1 MATPPLKRSIRALW
15 QRFISTWTTPNR
27 TVLNL
32 KTQLKGQKIALYV
45 CAFALALTAVGTTAA
60 LSPQLT
66 KASDHDDGDID
77 VRSRALSLTDLYA
90 FREIDQNPSAK
101 SDDLI
106 LVMNTNPRS
115 VARQQYFFSNEARYE
130 FRFSQ
135 VTNKDATPTAKTDQ
149 ILRFTFSPPSGI
161 PRKQTMAVELVDS
174 KGTAKAT
181 TTTDKKAIQTTPL
194 TTAST
199 PTLNQISL
207 RGVNLQVFAGLR
219 EDPFFFDVEQFFRV
233 RAGLVGKGPSVGFR
247 SPQTA
252 LDFTKGYNV
261 NTIVVRV
268 PLRLLKD
275 TMKTSAFDVWLSLQV
290 KDPRTGQFTQTEQ
303 LARPG
308 VNEALL
314 VSQPK
319 LAAYNRLEPTRTV
332 TPVLAGIATEAKQTL
347 RALGNSDTRAN
358 ALLGAFLPDVMRIDT
373 TGASGY
379 ANALNAKGA
388 PIRGRLLKDD
398 VIDITLSVLTNGG
411 VTTDNVSYE
420 GASGNPGQGHQPLV
434 SSFPYLAPPN

>member
-1 MATPPLKRSIRALW
+1 MWSSSSESELDWSVKGLRLDFDRPRLRSIS
-15 QRFISTWTTPNR
+15 QR
-27 TVLNL
+27 
-32 KTQLKGQKIALYV
+32 
-45 CAFALALTAVGTTAA
+45 
-60 LSPQLT
+60 
-66 KASDHDDGDID
+66 
-77 VRSRALSLTDLYA
+77 
-90 FREIDQNPSAK
+90 
-101 SDDLI
+101 
-106 LVMNTNPRS
+106 
-115 VARQQYFFSNEARYE
+115 
-130 FRFSQ
+130 
-135 VTNKDATPTAKTDQ
+135 
-149 ILRFTFSPPSGI
+149 
-161 PRKQTMAVELVDS
+161 
-174 KGTAKAT
+174 AT
-181 TTTDKKAIQTTPL
+181 TLIRSSF
-194 TTAST
+194 AS
-199 PTLNQISL
+199 
-207 RGVNLQVFAGLR
+207 
-219 EDPFFFDVEQFFRV
+219 
-233 RAGLVGKGPSVGFR
+233 R
-247 SPQTA
+247 S
-252 LDFTKGYNV
+252 G
-261 NTIVVRV
+261 
-268 PLRLLKD
+268 LLKD

-347 RALGNSDTRAN
+347 LALGNSDTRAN

-434 SSFPYLAPPN
+434 TSFPYLAPPN